1 MSARVAAAAVAVF
14 ALGLTGSVAAQT
26 HVGTV
31 HAAGLPWSVA
41 APGGASWALACR
53 FSPVT
58 MEMSRYDRKHWA
70 NGLTRSGQGA
80 MRGRLPVDNGW
91 CILTKTGGPGA
102 VAIAMVKNGEARARA
117 TNDPARPARVGF
129 V

>member
-1 MSARVAAAAVAVF
+1 MSARLAAAAAAAVVF
-14 ALGLTGSVAAQT
+14 SLAGGASAQT

-31 HAAGLPWSVA
+31 RAAGLPWSVA

-58 MEMSRYDRKHWA
+58 MDMSRYDRKHWA

-91 CILTKTGGPGA
+91 CILTKTGGSGV
-102 VAIAMVKNGEARARA
+102 VAIAMVKDGEARARA
-117 TNDPARPARVGF
+117 TNDPAQPARVGF